1 MAKHHDD
8 AHPESCEELAVI
20 GMEAIRQLA
29 KVGDKLVILLIGYYV
44 VDATKYLVDHV
55 SFSYRKI

>member
-8 AHPESCEELAVI
+8 AHPESCEDLPVI
-20 GMEAIRQLA
+20 GMEDIPQLI
-29 KVGDKLVILLIGYYV
+29 KGRDKRVILLVGDYV

-55 SFSYRKI
+55 SFFIP

>member
-8 AHPESCEELAVI
+8 THSESCEDLPVM

-29 KVGDKLVILLIGYYV
+29 KVGDKRVILLIGDYV

-55 SFSYRKI
+55 SFFIS

>member
-8 AHPESCEELAVI
+8 AHPESCEDLPVI
-20 GMEAIRQLA
+20 GMEDINQLLV
-29 KVGDKLVILLIGYYV
+29 KVGDKRVILLIGNYV

-55 SFSYRKI
+55 SFFIS